1 MYRRWYVQL
10 HKFLLS
16 IPVPSTLYFDVLYND
31 ILDDVSQI
39 SKPMKNFMYANQAHR
54 FQSQIEASYFVE
66 SLPVAASIKQLL
78 LYVLINFKS
87 QFQELKHKSTSK
99 TTKKGI
105 KRKKDACK
113 KTNRPGTGS
122 GIVGKHK
129 SFRAVLFSLW
139 FDKYMILGQHD

>member
-16 IPVPSTLYFDVLYND
+16 IPVPSTLYFDVLYDD

-54 FQSQIEASYFVE
+54 FQSQIETSYFVE
-66 SLPVAASIKQLL
+66 SLPVAASIKRLL

-87 QFQELKHKSTSK
+87 QFQELKHRSTSK

-105 KRKKDACK
+105 KRKKMLVKRQIDQVRAQVLWESTKVFEPYCFLF
-113 KTNRPGTGS
+113 GS
-122 GIVGKHK
+122 INT
-129 SFRAVLFSLW
+129 
-139 FDKYMILGQHD
+139 

>member
-16 IPVPSTLYFDVLYND
+16 IPVPSTLYFDVLYDD
-31 ILDDVSQI
+31 IFDDVSQI

-66 SLPVAASIKQLL
+66 SLPVAASIKRLL

-87 QFQELKHKSTSK
+87 QFQELKHRSTSK

-105 KRKKDACK
+105 KRKKMLVKRQIDQVRAQVLWESTKVFEPYCFLF
-113 KTNRPGTGS
+113 GS
-122 GIVGKHK
+122 INT
-129 SFRAVLFSLW
+129 
-139 FDKYMILGQHD
+139 